1 MPQKKH
7 KPEEIVAKLRQ
18 VDILL
23 SQGRSVGEAVRTIG
37 VTQFTYY
44 RWRKEFGGL
53 KGDQVKR
60 LKELEKENDR
70 LRKAVSDLTL
80 EKLILKEAAFGKL
93 LSPARRRRCV
103 DLVMVKF
110 SVSERFA
117 CKVLGQHRSTQRK
130 KPQGRADGE
139 ALTADIIRLA
149 SRYGRYGYRRITAM
163 LRSEGWTVNA
173 KRVERIW
180 RREGL
185 KVPQKQ
191 PKRGR
196 LWLNDGSCV
205 RLRPEHPNHVWSY
218 DFVEGRTHNG
228 RKFRMLNIID
238 EFTRECLA
246 IRIDRKLNS
255 TDVVDTLSDL
265 FILRGVPGHVR
276 SDNGPEFIAKAVRE
290 WIVAVGAQT
299 AFIEPGS
306 PWENGY
312 CESFNSKLR
321 DELLNGEIFYSLA
334 EAKVIIEAWRRY
346 YNTERPHSSLGYKPP
361 APEAIVWPAPQRG
374 SAPPSAQTMAGKPI
388 MH

>member
-1 MPQKKH
+1 
-7 KPEEIVAKLRQ
+7 
-18 VDILL
+18 
-23 SQGRSVGEAVRTIG
+23 
-37 VTQFTYY
+37 
-44 RWRKEFGGL
+44 
-53 KGDQVKR
+53 
-60 LKELEKENDR
+60 
-70 LRKAVSDLTL
+70 
-80 EKLILKEAAFGKL
+80 
-93 LSPARRRRCV
+93 
-103 DLVMVKF
+103 MVKF

-130 KPQGRADGE
+130 KPQSRPDEE

-196 LWLNDGSCV
+196 LWLNDGSCI

-255 TDVVDTLSDL
+255 TDVIDVLSDL

-290 WIVAVGAQT
+290 WIAAVGAKT

-321 DELLNGEIFYSLA
+321 DELLNSEIFYSLA

-361 APEAIVWPAPQRG
+361 APEAIAWPSKPAG
-374 SAPPSAQTMAGKPI
+374 SLPPAAQAMAEKPI

>member
-18 VDILL
+18 VDVLL
-23 SQGRSVGEAVRTIG
+23 SQGRSVGEAVRSIG

-60 LKELEKENDR
+60 LKELEKENGR

-103 DLVMVKF
+103 DHVVAKF

-117 CKVLGQHRSTQRK
+117 CKVLSQHRSTQRK
-130 KPQGRADGE
+130 KRTGRPDEE
-139 ALTADIIRLA
+139 ALIADIIRLA

-163 LRSEGWTVNA
+163 LRSEGWTANA

-191 PKRGR
+191 PKKGR

-205 RLRPEHPNHVWSY
+205 RLRPERPNHVWSY

-228 RKFRMLNIID
+228 RRFRMLNIID

-255 TDVVDTLSDL
+255 TDVIDVLSDL

-290 WIVAVGAQT
+290 WIVAVGAKT

-334 EAKVIIEAWRRY
+334 EARIIIEAWRCY

-361 APEAIVWPAPQRG
+361 APEAILWPAPNRG
-374 SAPPSAQTMAGKPI
+374 STPSSTVPMAAKPI